1 MKILVVG
8 ASQGTGALTVQ
19 AALDKGH
26 EVTAF
31 ARTPSRLAIENPR
44 LAKVTGDFHQRDSVD
59 AAVQGHGA
67 VIVTASSTSLKGFR
81 EKPTY
86 FSLGTGYVIEAM
98 KKHGVRRLVVLS
110 ALGTGETRPLVP
122 ALVRAILVGWILKS
136 AYADHER
143 QEKMVR
149 ESGLDWVVARPGR
162 LTNGPARRQYVKTA
176 AIEKVPSSISRADVA
191 DFLVT
196 AAETDTWVQHS
207 VQLGG

>member
-196 AAETDTWVQHS
+196 AIETDTWVQHS